1 MGVGR
6 RLYHAGS
13 PRGAVYESHTWRKGW
28 PTVGHEV
35 VSCTHCCVYEHGV
48 VDLGVAYDKER
59 MFAMHGHAC
68 RVLGLSSGLCRS
80 GKRSPLHV
88 RLSSMTWTRTCG
100 VYSRARSPPTLTRDH
115 LYVYADTGRPPR
127 NISCSARSSPARTPA
142 LTLLGS
148 SSELFP
154 GSPVTH
160 RPPHGC
166 LRTPR
171 PPCPG
176 PIGGSMNLVG
186 RRVWAWV
193 AAVPWGGGRGA
204 GCNGRAPGRPGGCPG
219 AVAGWLLM
227 DGGSWVVYYVRSPD
241 HRRLFRK

>member
-1 MGVGR
+1 MGVDR

-28 PTVGHEV
+28 PTVAHEV
-35 VSCTHCCVYEHGV
+35 VSCTHFCVYEHGV

-59 MFAMHGHAC
+59 PFAMHGHAC

-88 RLSSMTWTRTCG
+88 RLRSMTWTRTCG

-176 PIGGSMNLVG
+176 SIGGSLNLVG

-204 GCNGRAPGRPGGCPG
+204 GGNGRAPGRPGGSPG
-219 AVAGWLLM
+219 AVAGWL
-227 DGGSWVVYYVRSPD
+227 WVIGRSIL
-241 HRRLFRK
+241 RIL

>member
-1 MGVGR
+1 M
-6 RLYHAGS
+6 
-13 PRGAVYESHTWRKGW
+13 
-28 PTVGHEV
+28 
-35 VSCTHCCVYEHGV
+35 
-48 VDLGVAYDKER
+48 AYTPGPD
-59 MFAMHGHAC
+59 
-68 RVLGLSSGLCRS
+68 
-80 GKRSPLHV
+80 P
-88 RLSSMTWTRTCG
+88 
-100 VYSRARSPPTLTRDH
+100 PPTLTRDH
-115 LYVYADTGRPPR
+115 LYVHADTGRPPR

-193 AAVPWGGGRGA
+193 AAVPYGGGRGA
-204 GCNGRAPGRPGGCPG
+204 GCSGRAPGRPGGCPG

-241 HRRLFRK
+241 HRRLFRKGTSVTG

>member
-1 MGVGR
+1 
-6 RLYHAGS
+6 
-13 PRGAVYESHTWRKGW
+13 
-28 PTVGHEV
+28 
-35 VSCTHCCVYEHGV
+35 
-48 VDLGVAYDKER
+48 
-59 MFAMHGHAC
+59 MHGHAC

-88 RLSSMTWTRTCG
+88 RLRSMTWTRTCG
-100 VYSRARSPPTLTRDH
+100 VYSRARSPTFTRDH
-115 LYVYADTGRPPR
+115 LYVHADTGRPPR

-176 PIGGSMNLVG
+176 SIGGSLNLVG
-186 RRVWAWV
+186 RRVWAW
-193 AAVPWGGGRGA
+193 
-204 GCNGRAPGRPGGCPG
+204 GCGCALGWWPGSRRQRTCLRPPRR
-219 AVAGWLLM
+219 VS
-227 DGGSWVVYYVRSPD
+227 GGSRGVVVDGWVSGRSIL
-241 HRRLFRK
+241 RIL

>member
-1 MGVGR
+1 MGVDR

-28 PTVGHEV
+28 PTVAHEV

-59 MFAMHGHAC
+59 LFAMHGHAC

-154 GSPVTH
+154 GNPVTH

-176 PIGGSMNLVG
+176 SIGGSLNLVG
-186 RRVWAWV
+186 RRVWACGCGCALGWWPGSRRPRTC
-193 AAVPWGGGRGA
+193 PWPPGRVSGGSCGMVVDGRGI
-204 GCNGRAPGRPGGCPG
+204 
-219 AVAGWLLM
+219 V
-227 DGGSWVVYYVRSPD
+227 GSILRTIP
-241 HRRLFRK
+241 